1 MVGGGEFLTQ
11 TEVDE
16 LLRDV
21 TGESEEPETAPQEE
35 GGIRPYNLA
44 TQERIVRG
52 RMPTLEL
59 INERFAR
66 NLRIGLFN
74 YIRRNVEVAVGALH
88 VQKYAEFL
96 RNLVIPSNLNLVQLK
111 PFRGTGLIVMEPN
124 LIFLVVDLLFGG
136 DGRFRTRIEGRDF
149 SPTEQRIILGL
160 LNVIFEEYQ
169 KSWAPVYKIELNY
182 VRSEM
187 NPQFAN
193 IATPSEIVVTS
204 QFALDFGIGQANLL
218 LCWPYSMLEPVRDL
232 LYSTMQSDQ
241 MTQDTRWTRN
251 LGRRLMEAEV
261 ELRAELGYADMTLGD
276 LVELRVGDVIPLDIP
291 ELTTLFC
298 ENIPVLRGRYGTREG
313 HYALEVDHFV
323 AEEEPEEEEAS
334 APPPTLT
341 GTTSSPP
348 S

>member
-1 MVGGGEFLTQ
+1 
-11 TEVDE
+11 
-16 LLRDV
+16 
-21 TGESEEPETAPQEE
+21 
-35 GGIRPYNLA
+35 
-44 TQERIVRG
+44 
-52 RMPTLEL
+52 
-59 INERFAR
+59 
-66 NLRIGLFN
+66 
-74 YIRRNVEVAVGALH
+74 
-88 VQKYAEFL
+88 
-96 RNLVIPSNLNLVQLK
+96 
-111 PFRGTGLIVMEPN
+111 
-124 LIFLVVDLLFGG
+124 
-136 DGRFRTRIEGRDF
+136 
-149 SPTEQRIILGL
+149 
-160 LNVIFEEYQ
+160 
-169 KSWAPVYKIELNY
+169 
-182 VRSEM
+182 M

-218 LCWPYSMLEPVRDL
+218 LCWPYSMLEPVRNL

-291 ELTTLFC
+291 DLTTLFC
-298 ENIPVLRGRYGTREG
+298 ESIPVLRGHYGTRAG

-334 APPPTLT
+334 ALPPTLA

>member
-11 TEVDE
+11 KEVDE

-21 TGESEEPETAPQEE
+21 TGEREEPETAPQEE

-323 AEEEPEEEEAS
+323 AEEEPEEEEVSAS
-334 APPPTLT
+334 PPTLT
-341 GTTSSPP
+341 GTASSTP

>member
-1 MVGGGEFLTQ
+1 MAGTGDFLTQ
-11 TEVDE
+11 KEVDE

-21 TGESEEPETAPQEE
+21 TGESEEPEAPSHEEE

-96 RNLVIPSNLNLVQLK
+96 RNLVIPSNLNLVQMK

-124 LIFLVVDLLFGG
+124 LIFLVVDILFGG

-149 SPTEQRIILGL
+149 SPTEQRIIMGL
-160 LNVIFEEYQ
+160 LNVVFEEYQ
-169 KSWAPVYKIELNY
+169 KSWAPVYKIDLNY

-218 LCWPYSMLEPVRDL
+218 ICWPYSMLEPVRDL

-251 LGRRLMEAEV
+251 LGRRLMEAEIGMH
-261 ELRAELGYADMTLGD
+261 AELGYADMTLAD
-276 LVELRVGDVIPLDIP
+276 IVELQVGDVIPVDIP
-291 ELTTLFC
+291 ELVTLFC
-298 ENIPVLRGRYGTREG
+298 ENIPVLRGQVGIRNG
-313 HYALEVDHFV
+313 HYAMKVDHFV
-323 AEEEPEEEEAS
+323 AEEEPDDDDQGKHPPLAS
-334 APPPTLT
+334 AGSKT
-341 GTTSSPP
+341 
-348 S
+348 